1 MPPRVPIAALIDLS
15 ALSAAEARESLAVL
29 GRADRL
35 GAIVGRAVV
44 VVPPGLEGAA
54 SGSWAVVPST
64 GDARACAW
72 AFDAAADLE
81 GAVLIVAAGALPT
94 AECIGSLVEG
104 LDVDP
109 LFGTALPRLV
119 DPETARVYLPA
130 AMGPT
135 EDMLPLR
142 VLSSLPDYRVLAEH
156 LAPCM
161 LIRRELACGLPFGD
175 GAGGLWPALADY
187 AVRARRAGF
196 RTVQCNRAAADL
208 PARAAWSW
216 GCAEEDLAAV
226 KRAFPE
232 TIRTG
237 VEVPDARA
245 RNGERLL
252 AAAVDAPQTLLLDAR
267 NLTAVYNG
275 TSLVILNICD
285 ALYRARP
292 DASVC
297 LWVYREA
304 SDHYG
309 LASRYPRWRLCTSL
323 PGERFAA
330 SLRLSQPWVDVEVD
344 GLSERA
350 AVNAY
355 WMLDTISWDILY
367 PGPPGLDATWHRM
380 ANEADG
386 IFFISTFSQRR
397 FENRFAA
404 GPAVLLDAC
413 PLSLHADDYTT
424 AGAGA
429 SAVPEEPYWLLLG
442 NRYDHKHI
450 GPTVDL
456 LARAFPN
463 KTMVVFGDRDQPRTA
478 HVKRFDSGGVDEATV
493 QSYYARAGV
502 VVFPSF
508 YEGFGL
514 PIVQG
519 LAYGR
524 TVVARESPLVTEL
537 AAGYRGP
544 GRLITFRSERSL
556 VDILG
561 RLERGEAVDG
571 VPLGTNPATTAW
583 TWDSTARALLTNIAA
598 LVEAC
603 PSPQMLRRTGL
614 SHGLAARD
622 RKSATDMRP

>member
-1 MPPRVPIAALIDLS
+1 MPPPVPIAAFIDLS
-15 ALSAAEARESLAVL
+15 ALSGADARESLAAL
-29 GRADRL
+29 ARADRL
-35 GAIVGRAVV
+35 GALVSRAVV
-44 VVPPGLEGAA
+44 VAPPALEGAA
-54 SGSWAVVPST
+54 SGSWTVVPTT

-72 AFDAAADLE
+72 AFDAAADID
-81 GAVLIVAAGALPT
+81 GALLIVAAGALPT
-94 AECIGSLVEG
+94 AECVGALMEA
-104 LDVDP
+104 LDLDP
-109 LFGTALPRLV
+109 LFGTAVPRFV
-119 DPETARVYLPA
+119 DPGTARVHAPST
-130 AMGPT
+130 MRPT
-135 EDMLPLR
+135 GDTLPLR
-142 VLSSLPDYRVLAEH
+142 VLASLPDYRVLSEH

-175 GAGGLWPALADY
+175 GAGALWPALADY
-187 AVRARRAGF
+187 TVRARRAGF

-208 PARAAWSW
+208 PADTARSW
-216 GCAEEDLAAV
+216 GCAEEGLAAV
-226 KRAFPE
+226 TRAFPE

-237 VEVPDARA
+237 AETPDARA

-252 AAAVDAPQTLLLDAR
+252 AAAVDGPQTLLLDGR
-267 NLTAVYNG
+267 NLTEVHNG

-285 ALYRARP
+285 ALHRARP
-292 DASVC
+292 DASIC
-297 LWVYREA
+297 LWVYPEA
-304 SDHYG
+304 SDHYR
-309 LASRYPRWRLCTSL
+309 LASRYPKWRLCTSA

-330 SLRLSQPWVDVEVD
+330 GLRLSQPWADMEVD
-344 GLSERA
+344 TLAERA
-350 AVNAY
+350 AVTAY

-367 PGPPGLDATWHRM
+367 PAPPGLDAVWQRM
-380 ANEADG
+380 AAEADG
-386 IFFISTFSQRR
+386 IFFISAFSRQR

-404 GPAVLLDAC
+404 RPSVLLDAC
-413 PLSLHADDYTT
+413 PLSLHAIDY
-424 AGAGA
+424 AVDGAGA
-429 SAVPEEPYWLLLG
+429 AAACEEPYWLILG

-456 LARAFPN
+456 LSRAFPN

-478 HVKRFDSGGVDEATV
+478 RVRRFDSGGVDEGTV

-519 LAYGR
+519 LAYDR
-524 TVVARESPLVTEL
+524 TVVARESPLVAEL

-571 VPLGTNPATTAW
+571 VPLGTNPATAAW

-603 PSPQMLRRTGL
+603 PSPQMLERTGL
-614 SHGLAARD
+614 SRGIMSPD
-622 RKSATDMRP
+622 RR